1 MFLQYLITF
10 FFIYIFINNLF
21 YEIILTTLR
30 RRREK
35 VMKKRFTKKELE
47 ILKTLWNS
55 AAPMIASEIAKAN
68 NALNLNTVHACLR
81 SLSDKGAIKVDDIVY
96 SGTVLTRSYVP
107 VITSEEYFG
116 DLYND
121 ILGTKKE
128 NLLLRSLID
137 TQTDITELE
146 NLEKIIAQK
155 KKELSERNN

>member
-1 MFLQYLITF
+1 
-10 FFIYIFINNLF
+10 
-21 YEIILTTLR
+21 
-30 RRREK
+30 
-35 VMKKRFTKKELE
+35 MKKRFTKKELE

-137 TQTDITELE
+137 TQTDIK
-146 NLEKIIAQK
+146 NNSA
-155 KKELSERNN
+155 KKERIIRKEQLDVI

>member
-1 MFLQYLITF
+1 
-10 FFIYIFINNLF
+10 
-21 YEIILTTLR
+21 
-30 RRREK
+30 
-35 VMKKRFTKKELE
+35 
-47 ILKTLWNS
+47 
-55 AAPMIASEIAKAN
+55 MIASEIAKAN

-155 KKELSERNN
+155 RKNYQKGTTRCNMTLTFGPFFYAFLLPVY

>member
-1 MFLQYLITF
+1 
-10 FFIYIFINNLF
+10 
-21 YEIILTTLR
+21 
-30 RRREK
+30 
-35 VMKKRFTKKELE
+35 MKKRFTKKELE
-47 ILKTLWNS
+47 ILKTL
-55 AAPMIASEIAKAN
+55 
-68 NALNLNTVHACLR
+68 CLR

>member
-1 MFLQYLITF
+1 
-10 FFIYIFINNLF
+10 
-21 YEIILTTLR
+21 
-30 RRREK
+30 
-35 VMKKRFTKKELE
+35 MKKRFTKKELE

-121 ILGTKKE
+121 ILLGWHFHPVRGCRWHKPYDPWTF
-128 NLLLRSLID
+128 LRSCDPRSRVFLHSR
-137 TQTDITELE
+137 
-146 NLEKIIAQK
+146 AK
-155 KKELSERNN
+155 K

>member
-1 MFLQYLITF
+1 
-10 FFIYIFINNLF
+10 
-21 YEIILTTLR
+21 
-30 RRREK
+30 
-35 VMKKRFTKKELE
+35 MKKRFTKKELE

-121 ILGTKKE
+121 ILDNDILGTKKE

>member
-1 MFLQYLITF
+1 
-10 FFIYIFINNLF
+10 
-21 YEIILTTLR
+21 
-30 RRREK
+30 
-35 VMKKRFTKKELE
+35 MKKRFTKKELE

-107 VITSEEYFG
+107 VINSEEYFV

-121 ILGTKKE
+121 IIGTNK
-128 NLLLRSLID
+128 
-137 TQTDITELE
+137 
-146 NLEKIIAQK
+146 
-155 KKELSERNN
+155 

>member
-1 MFLQYLITF
+1 
-10 FFIYIFINNLF
+10 
-21 YEIILTTLR
+21 
-30 RRREK
+30 
-35 VMKKRFTKKELE
+35 MKKRFTKKELE

-81 SLSDKGAIKVDDIVY
+81 SDIVY